1 MNLTVKNRLI
11 LLQILPIQGSLSEM
25 VDVLELAKQLKLS
38 DEEKKLINYT
48 EDADKNSYWD
58 LDKDFEKDFQLT
70 TDMITILK
78 NIISKLDE
86 EKKLPLVMVDLAL
99 KINKL

>member
-1 MNLTVKNRLI
+1 MNLTIKNRLI

-25 VDVLELAKQLKLS
+25 VDVLELAKQLKLT

-48 EDADKNSYWD
+48 EDNDKNSYWD

-70 TDMITILK
+70 TDMIAILK

-99 KINKL
+99 KINNL